1 MMRTRATT
9 SSSVGGFQPVVRV
22 VSLISGGRGYAGDRG
37 RLLRLAD
44 LRLAEAVGQ
53 NGSLLSRR
61 GRSVAANAS
70 GLDTHRDSITS
81 RFGRSIRGQLH
92 GGRASCS
99 FPYVDYYGRTVTSW

>member
-1 MMRTRATT
+1 
-9 SSSVGGFQPVVRV
+9 
-22 VSLISGGRGYAGDRG
+22 
-37 RLLRLAD
+37 
-44 LRLAEAVGQ
+44 VGQ